1 MDAFTLVAKLTLN
14 RYEFDQGLKQVEGSL
29 NSNETKGS
37 FSAWGVTVGNL
48 AAQAFTKVFKAGVDF
63 MKSVLTTGMDFDQ
76 MMSSVKAVGNM
87 GEQEFERVRQK
98 AIDLGASTKFTAE
111 EVGEAFYYMGLA
123 GWNTEEMLSGIEG
136 VLNLA
141 AASGENLGT
150 VSDIVTDAITAMGLT
165 AEDTARFV
173 NVLAAASTNSN
184 TTVGMMGEAFKYL
197 ATTGGV
203 LEYSIEDVATVLG
216 LLANNGIKASQAGT
230 SMRQILNT
238 LIAPSD
244 KAANAMSE
252 LGLSLFEVG
261 TGDRKPL
268 MQVVQE
274 LRDIFSG
281 ADFQL
286 TGNTTSEEFMADLE
300 ELNKQ
305 YDEYMALIEKGKS
318 VSIDDKVIGDKYGVE
333 AWYNDTLHSY
343 AHFNEDFLSRLS
355 NIGGLRGISS
365 LFALMKSTDD
375 DVNQLVDAVNKSGEG
390 KGSAAEMAETMLDNL
405 KGDVTI
411 LNSAIDGL
419 KIAMFDEINPAARE
433 FVQHLTDGVTAI
445 TNLIKHGKLTW
456 TVEDEEREAIN
467 DAERNAIEASGLVD
481 YMDSLIGKYGEAASE
496 SAGWADAME
505 RLERLI
511 PGITAQIQ
519 EEGQALGDT
528 TANMRDYIEVSKQK
542 AIEDAKRATIAKYT
556 EQYNEA
562 QAALG
567 QAQIDQYIAE
577 AEAGAA
583 RTALVEYVRKTQGAS
598 FTGQGMSFEQLE
610 SAAYATANELGE
622 STEYIKTLSDS
633 YKTQTKIAED
643 NKKSIEELTL
653 SSDRLKTQLD
663 IANKAVQQMVRD
675 MQSSVSSTTMTY
687 GQWANEYYSK
697 HSHAKGDWYIPYDD
711 YPAMLHRG
719 EMVLT
724 ASQARQFRE
733 GNGSSLDV
741 SGLVTAIVG
750 AMQDGLRN
758 AHVDAYLDGRKI
770 TDEVARRMNNQ
781 LALAR

>member
-14 RYEFDQGLKQVEGSL
+14 RDEFDQGLKQVEGSL

-48 AAQAFTKVFKAGVDF
+48 AAQAFTKVFKAGVNF

-76 MMSSVKAVGNM
+76 MMDTVKAVRQM
-87 GEQEFERVRQK
+87 SEKDFELVRQK

-111 EVGEAFYYMGLA
+111 EVGEAFYYMGVA
-123 GWNTEEMLSGIEG
+123 GWDAEKMLSGIEG
-136 VLNLA
+136 VLDLA
-141 AASGENLGT
+141 AASGENLGE
-150 VSDIVTDAITAMGLT
+150 VSDIVTDAITAMGLK

-173 NVLAAASTNSN
+173 NVLAAASSNSN
-184 TTVGMMGEAFKYL
+184 TTVSMMGEAFKYL

-216 LLANNGIKASQAGT
+216 LLANNGIKATQAGT

-238 LIAPSD
+238 LINPSKD
-244 KAANAMSE
+244 AADAMNK
-252 LGLSLFEVG
+252 LGLSIFDPK
-261 TGDRKPL
+261 TNARKPL
-268 MQVVQE
+268 GQVVEEMRQIFADAGLQISEGFDAGE
-274 LRDIFSG
+274 LQTRLDK
-281 ADFQL
+281 
-286 TGNTTSEEFMADLE
+286 
-300 ELNKQ
+300 LNEW
-305 YDEYMALIEKGKS
+305 YDEQYEKIEQMSSGKKKALKELEKNYKEKFLEQ
-318 VSIDDKVIGDKYGVE
+318 ITPNQ
-333 AWYNDTLHSY
+333 A
-343 AHFNEDFLSRLS
+343 FLSKLGD
-355 NIGGLRGISS
+355 IGGLRGISA
-365 LFALMKSTDD
+365 LFALMNSNDN
-375 DVNQLVDAVNKSGEG
+375 DVNQLIDAVNKSSEG
-390 KGSAAEMAETMLDNL
+390 KGTAKEMADIMLDNL
-405 KGDVTI
+405 KGDIT
-411 LNSAIDGL
+411 LLTSAVDGL
-419 KIAMFDEINPAARE
+419 KVALFDEIKSDTRD
-433 FVQHLTDGVTAI
+433 FVQMVTDGITGL
-445 TNLIKHGKLTW
+445 TNLIKHGKWTW

-467 DAERNAIEASGLVD
+467 YAERNAIEASGLVD
-481 YMDSLIGKYGEAASE
+481 YMDSLIGKYGEAATT
-496 SAGWADAME
+496 SAGWADALA
-505 RLERLI
+505 RLEELI
-511 PGITAQIQ
+511 PGITGQIKA
-519 EEGQALGDT
+519 EGQALGDT
-528 TANMRDYIEVSKQK
+528 TANMRDYIEVSRQK

-567 QAQIDQYIAE
+567 QAQIDQYTAE
-577 AEAGAA
+577 SIAGAA
-583 RTALVEYVRKTQGAS
+583 WADLVKYVRKTQGAS
-598 FTGQGMSFEQLE
+598 FTGQGMSFDQLE

-643 NKKSIEELTL
+643 NKKSIEELTI
-653 SSDRLKTQLD
+653 SANRYKTQLD
-663 IANKAVQQMVRD
+663 IAKQAVEQMVRD

-687 GQWANEYYSK
+687 GQWANDYYSK

-741 SGLVTAIVG
+741 PGLVSAIVG

-770 TDEVARRMNNQ
+770 TDEVARRMNDQ

>member
-14 RYEFDQGLKQVEGSL
+14 RDEFDLGLKQVEGSL

-48 AAQAFTKVFKAGVDF
+48 ASQAFTKVFKAGVDF

-87 GEQEFERVRQK
+87 GEKEFDRVRQK

-150 VSDIVTDAITAMGLT
+150 VSDIVTDAITAMGLS
-165 AEDTARFV
+165 ADDTARFV

-203 LEYSIEDVATVLG
+203 LEYSIEDVASVLG
-216 LLANNGIKASQAGT
+216 LLANNGIKAGQAGT

-238 LIAPSD
+238 LINPSD
-244 KAANAMSE
+244 KAAAAME
-252 LGLSLFEVG
+252 KLGLSLFDMTGENGTVG
-261 TGDRKPL
+261 ARKPL

-274 LRDIFSG
+274 LRQIFQE
-281 ADFQL
+281 ADFDL
-286 TGNTTSEEFMADLE
+286 KGKPLE
-300 ELNKQ
+300 EVQEKIDQLNADWDEQ
-305 YDEYMALIEKGKS
+305 YENMKKAGASKREIEDAYNKYL
-318 VSIDDKVIGDKYGVE
+318 DDFKEIVE
-333 AWYNDTLHSY
+333 
-343 AHFNEDFLSRLS
+343 FNPAFLSKLGD
-355 NIGGLRGISS
+355 IGGLRGISS

-375 DVNQLVDAVNKSGEG
+375 DVNQLVDAVNSSSEG
-390 KGSAAEMAETMLDNL
+390 KGSAAEMAQTMLDNL

-419 KIAMFDEINPAARE
+419 NIAMFDEINPAARE

-467 DAERNAIEASGLVD
+467 DAERNAIEASGLID

-511 PGITAQIQ
+511 PGITQQIQ
-519 EEGQALGDT
+519 AEGQALDET
-528 TANMRDYIEVSKQK
+528 TASLRRNIEESKNK

-643 NKKSIEELTL
+643 NKKSIEELTI

-663 IANKAVQQMVRD
+663 IAKRAVEQMVRD

>member
-14 RYEFDQGLKQVEGSL
+14 KDEFDQGLKQVEGSM

-48 AAQAFTKVFKAGVDF
+48 AAQAFTKVFKAGVNF

-123 GWNTEEMLSGIEG
+123 GWNTEEMLSGIDG

-141 AASGENLGT
+141 AASGEDLGT
-150 VSDIVTDAITAMGLT
+150 VSDIVTDAITAMGLS
-165 AEDTARFV
+165 ADDTARFV

-244 KAANAMSE
+244 KAANAMNE

-261 TGDRKPL
+261 TDKRKPL
-268 MQVVQE
+268 MQVVEE
-274 LRDIFSG
+274 LRQIFAD
-281 ADFQL
+281 ADF
-286 TGNTTSEEFMADLE
+286 DLNGKPME
-300 ELNKQ
+300 QVQGQIDELN
-305 YDEYMALIEKGKS
+305 
-318 VSIDDKVIGDKYGVE
+318 
-333 AWYNDTLHSY
+333 AWYDTQKQALEARKATKKEFDDLDEEY
-343 AHFNEDFLSRLS
+343 KKELNGIAHFNEDFLAKLS
-355 NIGGLRGISS
+355 DIGGLRGISA
-365 LFALMKSTDD
+365 LFALMKSTDE
-375 DVNQLVDAVNKSGEG
+375 DVNQLVDAVNKSSEG
-390 KGSAAEMAETMLDNL
+390 KGTAKEMADIMLDNL
-405 KGDVTI
+405 KGDIT
-411 LNSAIDGL
+411 LLKSAVDGL
-419 KIAMFDEINPAARE
+419 KIAVFDELKENTRDY
-433 FVQHLTDGVTAI
+433 VQMVTDGITGL
-445 TNLIKHGKLTW
+445 TNLIKHGKWTW
-456 TVEDEEREAIN
+456 TVEDEEQEAIN

-481 YMDSLIGKYGEAASE
+481 YMDSLIGKYGEAATS
-496 SAGWADAME
+496 SAGWADALA
-505 RLERLI
+505 RLEELI
-511 PGITAQIQ
+511 PGITGQIKA
-519 EEGQALGDT
+519 EGQALGDT
-528 TANMRDYIEVSKQK
+528 TANMREYIEVSKQR
-542 AIEDAKRATIAKYT
+542 AIEDTKRATIAKYT

-562 QAALG
+562 QAKLG

-583 RTALVEYVRKTQGAS
+583 RTALVEYIRKTQGES
-598 FTGQGMSFEQLE
+598 FTGEGMSFEQLE

-622 STEYIKTLSDS
+622 STEYIKTLSES
-633 YKTQTKIAED
+633 YKTQTEIAEN

-687 GQWANEYYSK
+687 GQYANEYYSK
-697 HSHAKGDWYIPYDD
+697 HSHAKGDWYIPYDN
-711 YPAMLHRG
+711 YPALLHRG

-724 ASQARQFRE
+724 ASQARQLRE
-733 GNGSSLDV
+733 GSGSSLDV
-741 SGLVTAIVG
+741 PGLVSAIVG

-770 TDEVARRMNNQ
+770 TDEISRRMNDQ
-781 LALAR
+781 LMLAR

>member
-1 MDAFTLVAKLTLN
+1 MDAFTLVAKLTLS
-14 RYEFDQGLKQVEGSL
+14 RSEFDQGLKQVEGSM
-29 NSNETKGS
+29 NSNETKGA

-48 AAQAFTKVFKAGVDF
+48 AAQAFTKVFRAGVNF

-76 MMSSVKAVGNM
+76 MMSSVKAIGNM

-123 GWNTEEMLSGIEG
+123 GWNTEEMLAGIEG

-141 AASGENLGT
+141 AASGENLGS
-150 VSDIVTDAITAMGLT
+150 VSDIVTDAITAMGLS
-165 AEDTARFV
+165 ADDTARFV

-216 LLANNGIKASQAGT
+216 LLANNGIKATQAGT

-238 LIAPSD
+238 LINPSKD
-244 KAANAMSE
+244 AAAAME
-252 LGLSLFEVG
+252 KLGLSLFDPK
-261 TGDRKPL
+261 TNARKPL
-268 MQVVQE
+268 GQVVEEMRQIFKDAGLQLKEGFDAGE
-274 LRDIFSG
+274 LQTRLDKLNDWYDKEYEKIEQMTSG
-281 ADFQL
+281 KKKALKELDKAYKERFADEI
-286 TGNTTSEEFMADLE
+286 TP
-300 ELNKQ
+300 NKSFL
-305 YDEYMALIEKGKS
+305 ASL
-318 VSIDDKVIGDKYGVE
+318 GD
-333 AWYNDTLHSY
+333 
-343 AHFNEDFLSRLS
+343 
-355 NIGGLRGISS
+355 IGGLRGISS
-365 LFALMKSTDD
+365 LFALMNSTDD
-375 DVNQLVDAVNKSGEG
+375 DVKQLVDAVNKSGEG
-390 KGSAAEMAETMLDNL
+390 KGTAAEMATIMLDNL

-419 KIAMFDEINPAARE
+419 KIAMFDEINPAARD
-433 FVQHLTDGVTAI
+433 FVQYMTDGVTAI

-467 DAERNAIEASGLVD
+467 DAERSAIEASGLVD
-481 YMDSLIGKYGEAASE
+481 YMDSLIEKYGEAATS
-496 SAGWADAME
+496 SAGWADAMK
-505 RLERLI
+505 RLEELI

-519 EEGQALGDT
+519 KEGQALSDT
-528 TANMRDYIEVSKQK
+528 TANMRDYITESRNK

-598 FTGQGMSFEQLE
+598 FTGQNMSFDQLE
-610 SAAYATANELGE
+610 AAAYATANELGE

-633 YKTQTKIAED
+633 YKTQTQIAED
-643 NKKSIEELTL
+643 NKKSIEELTI
-653 SSDRLKTQLD
+653 SSNRLKTQLD
-663 IANKAVQQMVRD
+663 IANKAVEQMVRD

-687 GQWANEYYSK
+687 GQYANEYYSK

-733 GNGSSLDV
+733 GYNQQIDV
-741 SGLVTAIVG
+741 PGLTAAIVSAVQEGMAKAHVTAY
-750 AMQDGLRN
+750 M
-758 AHVDAYLDGRKI
+758 DGRKV
-770 TDEVARRMNNQ
+770 TNEVSRRMNGE
-781 LALAR
+781 LMLAR

>member
-14 RYEFDQGLKQVEGSL
+14 RDEFDLGLKQVEGSL
-29 NSNETKGS
+29 NSNETKGT

-48 AAQAFTKVFKAGVDF
+48 ASQAFTKVFKAGVNF

-76 MMSSVKAVGNM
+76 MMDTVKAVRQM
-87 GEQEFERVRQK
+87 SEKDFELVRQK

-111 EVGEAFYYMGLA
+111 EVGEAFYYMGVA
-123 GWNTEEMLSGIEG
+123 GWDAEKMLSGIEG
-136 VLNLA
+136 VLDLA

-173 NVLAAASTNSN
+173 NVLAAASSNSN
-184 TTVGMMGEAFKYL
+184 TTVSMMGEAFKYL

-216 LLANNGIKASQAGT
+216 LLANNGIKATQAGT

-238 LIAPSD
+238 LINPSKD
-244 KAANAMSE
+244 AADAMNK
-252 LGLSLFEVG
+252 LGLSLFDPK
-261 TGDRKPL
+261 TNARKPL
-268 MQVVQE
+268 GQVVEEMRQIFADAGLQISEGFDAGE
-274 LRDIFSG
+274 LQNRLDKLNEWYDAEYEKIEQMSSG
-281 ADFQL
+281 KKKAL
-286 TGNTTSEEFMADLE
+286 KELE
-300 ELNKQ
+300 KNYK
-305 YDEYMALIEKGKS
+305 EKFTEQ
-318 VSIDDKVIGDKYGVE
+318 ITPNQ
-333 AWYNDTLHSY
+333 A
-343 AHFNEDFLSRLS
+343 FLSKLGD
-355 NIGGLRGISS
+355 IGGLRGISA
-365 LFALMKSTDD
+365 LFALMNSNDN
-375 DVNQLVDAVNKSGEG
+375 DVNQLIDAVNKSSEG
-390 KGSAAEMAETMLDNL
+390 KGTAKEMADIMLDNL
-405 KGDVTI
+405 KGDIT
-411 LNSAIDGL
+411 LLTSAVDGL
-419 KIAMFDEINPAARE
+419 KVALFDEIKSDTRD
-433 FVQHLTDGVTAI
+433 FVQMVTDGITGL
-445 TNLIKHGKLTW
+445 TNLIKHGKWTW
-456 TVEDEEREAIN
+456 TVEDEEQEAIN

-511 PGITAQIQ
+511 PGITQQIQ
-519 EEGQALGDT
+519 AEGQALDET
-528 TANMRDYIEVSKQK
+528 TASLRRNIEESKNK

-663 IANKAVQQMVRD
+663 IAKRAVEQMVRD

-733 GNGSSLDV
+733 GSGSSLDV